1 MKNLLTSWVLMALA
15 VCSGCGSDAVFSPKD
30 QLSLDV
36 QRIKDYL
43 KKENM
48 VAQVH
53 PASKI
58 HYGVTKQGSG
68 PKATFG
74 SSVKVKYRGFLLSN
88 KEFDKGSLTFVLG
101 RGDVIRGWDVA
112 LRLFN
117 KGTKVTIFIPS
128 ALAYGNT
135 PGPNPRSRLP
145 LNSVLAF
152 ELTVEDIRSY

>member
-1 MKNLLTSWVLMALA
+1 MKKWLTSWVLMVLA
-15 VCSGCGSDAVFSPKD
+15 VCCGCGSDTVFSPKD
-30 QLSLDV
+30 QLTLDV

-43 KKENM
+43 KRENM
-48 VAQVH
+48 VARVH
-53 PASKI
+53 PASQI
-58 HYGVTKQGSG
+58 HYVITQEGSG

-74 SSVKVKYRGFLLSN
+74 SSVKVKYRGFLLTN

-117 KGTKVTIFIPS
+117 KGTKATIFVPS
-128 ALAYGNT
+128 GLAYGNT

-152 ELTVEDIRSY
+152 ELTVMDIRSH

>member
-1 MKNLLTSWVLMALA
+1 MKKLLTLLALMPLA
-15 VCSGCGSDAVFSPKD
+15 ICSGCGSDTVFNAKD
-30 QLSLDV
+30 QLTLDV
-36 QRIKDYL
+36 QLIKNYL

-53 PASKI
+53 RASKI
-58 HYGVTKQGSG
+58 HYVVTKEGSG

-88 KEFDKGSLTFVLG
+88 KEFDKGSLSFVLG
-101 RGDVIRGWDVA
+101 RGDVIRGWDIA

-128 ALAYGNT
+128 GLAYGNT

-152 ELTVEDIRSY
+152 ELTVTDIRSH

>member
-1 MKNLLTSWVLMALA
+1 MKKWLTSWVLMALA
-15 VCSGCGSDAVFSPKD
+15 VCSGCGNDTVFNAKD
-30 QLSLDV
+30 QLTLDV
-36 QRIKDYL
+36 RLIKDYL
-43 KKENM
+43 KKENK

-53 PASKI
+53 TPSQI
-58 HYGVTKQGSG
+58 HYVVTKEGSG
-68 PKATFG
+68 SKATFG

-117 KGTKVTIFIPS
+117 KGTKATIFVPS

-135 PGPNPRSRLP
+135 PGPNPRARLP

-152 ELTVEDIRSY
+152 ELTVTDIRSY